1 MRYLSNTT
9 TGILGALGA
18 DLNDTRLL
26 KLQLTRE
33 IASLEG
39 QLFRLKTRN
48 DVIDYTTIETYEEML
63 LSRQR
68 ILETLSWDE

>member
-9 TGILGALGA
+9 TGTLGALGA

-26 KLQLTRE
+26 KLQLARE

-39 QLFRLKTRN
+39 QLFRLRTRN

-68 ILETLSWDE
+68 ILETLCWDE